1 VLSFRLSVQAGA
13 RMSYYMKDAVFTAVA
28 SLRIKPI
35 VNKLNRCVMRDDAND
50 ADQIHLVA
58 TRY

>member
-1 VLSFRLSVQAGA
+1 
-13 RMSYYMKDAVFTAVA
+13 MSYYMKDAVFTAVA

-35 VNKLNRCVMRDDAND
+35 VNKLNRCVVRDDAND